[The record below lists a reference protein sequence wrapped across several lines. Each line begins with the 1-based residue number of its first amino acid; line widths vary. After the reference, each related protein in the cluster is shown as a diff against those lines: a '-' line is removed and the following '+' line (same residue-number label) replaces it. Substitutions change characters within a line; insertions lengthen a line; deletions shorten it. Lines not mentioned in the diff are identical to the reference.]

1 MKFFR
6 IWAYYIK
13 HALVNILT
21 NRMIN
26 AITIG
31 TITIS
36 LLLVASFML
45 FFNNLNNWMV
55 EWGKSLSMSVY
66 LEDGIDSKTKDA
78 IEEAIRGL
86 PGAELR
92 GFVSKEEAESDLR
105 RALGDQAGLLDGLK
119 KNPLP
124 ASFEIIFREGS
135 RGSIDPKEIKQRLE
149 TLQGVDEVQYSEQ
162 WIERLEG
169 LLYMLKTTGLAVGA
183 LLCLAVLFIVTNTIK
198 LTIYARRDEI
208 EIFKLVGATD
218 RFVKIPFLI
227 EGLIH
232 GILGGLLALGI
243 LFLIYALISMKT
255 IQVFGLPVLTITFL
269 PTNHMLLILLM
280 GFVLG
285 LAGSFIAIGRFFKF

>member
-1 MKFFR
+1 MKILR
-6 IWAYYIK
+6 MWAYYFK

-21 NRMIN
+21 NRLIN

-36 LLLVASFML
+36 LLLVGSFML
-45 FFNNLNNWMV
+45 FFNNVNNWMV

-66 LEDGIDSKTKDA
+66 LKDGIDRNTKNA
-78 IEEAIRGL
+78 IEEVLKNL
-86 PGAELR
+86 PGASIR
-92 GFVSKEEAESDLR
+92 GFVSKEEAEADLR
-105 RALGDQAGLLDGLK
+105 RALGDQAGLLDGLR

-124 ASFEIIFREGS
+124 ASFEILFKDVR
-135 RGSIDPKEIKQRLE
+135 RGSINPKEIKHRLE
-149 TLQGVDEVQYSEQ
+149 DLEGVDEVQYSEQ

-169 LLYMLKTTGLAVGA
+169 LLSMLKMTGLAIGA

-227 EGLIH
+227 EGMIH
-232 GILGGLLALGI
+232 GIVGGLLALGI
-243 LFLIYALISMKT
+243 LFLLNTFISLKA
-255 IQVFGLPVLTITFL
+255 IQVFGLPALTITFL
-269 PTNHMLLILLM
+269 PAMHMLLIVVLS
-280 GFVLG
+280 FALG
-285 LAGSFIAIGRFFKF
+285 LAGSFIAIGRFFRF

>member
-6 IWAYYIK
+6 IWAYYLK

-21 NRMIN
+21 NRLIN

-36 LLLVASFML
+36 LLLVGSFML
-45 FFNNLNNWMV
+45 FFGNINNWMV

-66 LEDGIDSKTKDA
+66 LKDGIDENKKKA
-78 IEEAIRGL
+78 IEEVLKAL
-86 PGAELR
+86 PGAEIR
-92 GFVSKEEAESDLR
+92 GFISKKAAEADLR
-105 RALGDQAGLLDGLK
+105 RALGDQAALLDGLR

-124 ASFEIIFREGS
+124 ASFEILFKDVRHGS
-135 RGSIDPKEIKQRLE
+135 ADPREIKQRLE
-149 TLQGVDEVQYSEQ
+149 VLDGVDEVQYSEQ

-169 LLYMLKTTGLAVGA
+169 LLYMLKMTGLAIGA
-183 LLCLAVLFIVTNTIK
+183 LLCLAVLFIITNTIK

-227 EGLIH
+227 EGVIH
-232 GILGGLLALGI
+232 GLLGGLLALGI
-243 LFLIYALISMKT
+243 LFLINVLISVKA
-255 IQVFGLPVLTITFL
+255 IQVFGLPVLAVTFL
-269 PTNHMLLILLM
+269 PPMHMLLIVALSLA
-280 GFVLG
+280 LG
-285 LAGSFIAIGRFFKF
+285 LAGSFIAIGRFFRF

>member
-1 MKFFR
+1 MKLFR
-6 IWAYYIK
+6 IWAYYLK

-21 NRMIN
+21 NRLIN

-45 FFNNLNNWMV
+45 FFNNVNHWMM

-66 LEDGIDSKTKDA
+66 LKDGIEAKTRDA
-78 IEEAIRGL
+78 IEAAIKRL
-86 PGAELR
+86 PGAELN
-92 GFVSKEEAESDLR
+92 GFVSKEEAEADLR
-105 RALGDQAGLLDGLK
+105 RALGGQAGLLDGLR

-124 ASFEIIFREGS
+124 ASFEIIFRDAS
-135 RGSIDPKEIKQRLE
+135 RGSIDPRQIKQRLE
-149 TLQGVDEVQYSEQ
+149 DLEGVDEVQYSEQ

-169 LLYMLKTTGLAVGA
+169 LLYMLKTTGLAIGA

-227 EGLIH
+227 EGMIH
-232 GILGGLLALGI
+232 GIFGGLLALGL
-243 LFLIYALISMKT
+243 LFLIYALVSMKQ
-255 IQVFGLPVLTITFL
+255 IQVFGLPVLTILFL
-269 PTNHMLLILLM
+269 PFNHMLLILVL
-280 GFVLG
+280 GLALG
-285 LAGSFIAIGRFFKF
+285 LAGSFIAIGRFFRF

>member
-6 IWAYYIK
+6 ILTYYLK
-13 HALVNILT
+13 HALGNILT
-21 NRMIN
+21 NWLIN

-45 FFNNLNNWMV
+45 FFNNINNWMM

-66 LEDGIDSKTKDA
+66 LKDGIDSKTKDA
-78 IEEAIRGL
+78 IKEAIKKI
-86 PGAELR
+86 PGAELKD
-92 GFVSKEEAESDLR
+92 FVSKKQAEADLR
-105 RALGDQAGLLDGLK
+105 RALGDQAGLLDGLRE
-119 KNPLP
+119 NPLP
-124 ASFEIIFREGS
+124 ASFEIVFREKSG
-135 RGSIDPKEIKQRLE
+135 GSIDPRKIKQRLE
-149 TLQGVDEVQYSEQ
+149 ALQGVDEVQYSKQ
-162 WIERLEG
+162 WIQRLQG
-169 LLYMLKTTGLAVGA
+169 LLYMLKATGLVIGA

-208 EIFKLVGATD
+208 EILKLVGATD

-227 EGLIH
+227 EGVIH

-243 LFLIYALISMKT
+243 LFLIYLLVSMKS
-255 IQVFGLPVLTITFL
+255 IQVFLLPVLTITFL
-269 PTNHMLLILLM
+269 PPSYILLILVMSLA
-280 GFVLG
+280 LG